1 MEAALWGLLGTIAG
15 AAASIATTVI
25 SSRNAASLQSAAAT
39 LERDEKARAFQ
50 RDTLIEL
57 QDAVHDELRSVTL
70 VYLADDL
77 AYRETLTW
85 GRKML
90 GEELNT
96 KVHLKGGRA
105 LLLSER
111 IADDE
116 LREHLKSLRKLLTEV
131 QMARDAATAEQAHMA
146 AMGMG
151 TRVMA
156 HIGTVLRSLY
166 SGGGPDNSFKPSPL
180 RGPT

>member
-25 SSRNAASLQSAAAT
+25 ASSNAASLQSAAAT
-39 LERDEKARAFQ
+39 LEREEKARAFQ

-57 QDAVHDELRSVTL
+57 QDAVHDELRAVAL
-70 VYLADDL
+70 VYMADDA
-77 AYRETLTW
+77 AYRETRTW

-90 GEELNT
+90 GEELNN
-96 KVHLKGGRA
+96 KVHLAGRRT
-105 LLLSER
+105 LLLTER

-116 LREHLKSLRKLLTEV
+116 LREHLTSLRGLLTQV
-131 QMARDAATAEQAHMA
+131 QMARDPGVAERAHMA
-146 AMGMG
+146 AMDMG
-151 TRVMA
+151 TSVME

-166 SGGGPDNSFKPSPL
+166 SDRGPNNSFKPTPL
-180 RGPT
+180 RGAA